1 MLKKYSF
8 SDYAERLERAGLL
21 KSREGTAGVIEA
33 VCCDSG
39 KASEGSLFVCKG
51 NKFKP
56 EYLSAAA
63 DAGACAYISEEEYPS
78 VQLPH
83 IIVSDARAALA
94 EVSDLY
100 YNSPWQRLNLIA
112 VTGTKG
118 KSTTVYYIKTILD
131 AYFASVGKRPC
142 GLISTIETFD
152 GREHK
157 ASGNSTPES
166 LEFQRILY
174 TCAEAGLTAAVCEVS
189 SQALK
194 YSRVRCVRFDTGVFT
209 NIGLDHISPLEHP
222 DFEDYFQ
229 SKLSLFA
236 QSARGVINVGS
247 ELYERVKQAAK
258 DNCDSVVTYGL
269 DASCDVRAF
278 DIRKSDGRTVFR
290 LSAPRFIADFSLS
303 MPGIFNVE
311 NAAAAIA
318 AALPFGE
325 LGLEPELIKSA
336 LESAKVPGR
345 MELYSSDDGQILALV
360 DYAHNALSFEELF
373 ASIKREYPDYTV
385 VSVFGAPGG
394 KAQIRRKSLGQIAG
408 ANCSHVYLTSDDP
421 DFEEPSAIAADI
433 AEGLAEHN
441 CPYTFIEEREQAVV
455 AAFAEAKPKT
465 IILLLGCG
473 NETRQKIKGAAVP
486 VLSDAECV
494 RLCLSPRQPTNA

>member
-1 MLKKYSF
+1 M
-8 SDYAERLERAGLL
+8 
-21 KSREGTAGVIEA
+21 
-33 VCCDSG
+33 
-39 KASEGSLFVCKG
+39 
-51 NKFKP
+51 
-56 EYLSAAA
+56 
-63 DAGACAYISEEEYPS
+63 
-78 VQLPH
+78 
-83 IIVSDARAALA
+83 
-94 EVSDLY
+94 
-100 YNSPWQRLNLIA
+100 
-112 VTGTKG
+112 
-118 KSTTVYYIKTILD
+118 
-131 AYFASVGKRPC
+131 
-142 GLISTIETFD
+142 
-152 GREHK
+152 
-157 ASGNSTPES
+157 
-166 LEFQRILY
+166 
-174 TCAEAGLTAAVCEVS
+174 
-189 SQALK
+189 
-194 YSRVRCVRFDTGVFT
+194 
-209 NIGLDHISPLEHP
+209 
-222 DFEDYFQ
+222 
-229 SKLSLFA
+229 
-236 QSARGVINVGS
+236 
-247 ELYERVKQAAK
+247 
-258 DNCDSVVTYGL
+258 
-269 DASCDVRAF
+269 
-278 DIRKSDGRTVFR
+278 
-290 LSAPRFIADFSLS
+290 
-303 MPGIFNVE
+303 E

-325 LGLEPELIKSA
+325 LGLEPELIKSD